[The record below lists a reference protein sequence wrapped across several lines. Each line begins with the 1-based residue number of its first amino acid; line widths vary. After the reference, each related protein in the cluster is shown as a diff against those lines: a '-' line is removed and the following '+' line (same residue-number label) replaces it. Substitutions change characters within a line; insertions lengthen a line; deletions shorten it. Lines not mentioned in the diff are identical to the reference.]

1 MDQMVLETQQW
12 LNETYGKDSR
22 FKKVDENGKT
32 GWSTIH
38 ALTRALQIE
47 LGISKTADNF
57 GPGTQS
63 LFSKKWPSGIFE
75 QNKSDKTTSN
85 VYSIIQGALWC
96 KGYSVGS
103 GISQNFYSGTGN
115 AIKKLKAD
123 MGIGG
128 DSTVTLDIM
137 KALLS
142 MQQFVLLKHYG
153 GTTTVRN
160 IQQKINKEYKN
171 YTGII
176 PCDGLYG
183 REMNKALIQ
192 ILQSLEGYSPNE
204 ATGYFGNGTR
214 SRLKKITS
222 SNSSSYGKWVWLA
235 KAILNCLGYTCVQ
248 NNSWNSDFE
257 SNLSKFQEDYKIS
270 VSKQLDTNTW
280 MALLT
285 SKGNPDRPAK
295 ACDTR
300 FEITDSLLKKLKSDG
315 YEIVGR
321 YLTGGSF
328 KEIRDGE
335 LKRIVN
341 GGMKYFPIFQEN
353 GREISEFTYEKGLE
367 HGEKASVA
375 ALNKGVPSTVIYF
388 AVDMDVYDY
397 QIDSNIIPYFK
408 GINETI
414 DSRYSVGIYAS
425 RNVCTRVANV
435 GYSISSFVSDM
446 STGFSGNL
454 GFPIPRNWNYDQFHE
469 IKKYGGNWD
478 LDKVAYRG
486 KVSACNTVLAK
497 EEYQGD
503 ENRFINWVK
512 STEKACSENFKNI
525 LSPWYGYNYV
535 IGRAILE
542 YLRKPT
548 YWGNSYSGMWNIYTP
563 ETGINDKEVSARAM
577 CQVTCDEQPKIKDK
591 VSSID
596 IAHMSATV
604 LGYVH
609 WGISENKSDYSL
621 GDLGGWLL
629 DLLQIWGVYDKE
641 AKDKDLKDWLKQ
653 HLGSKTDGKK
663 FGYDDVLADSDAYL
677 IINRGVLDLSKS
689 LVSIYQY
696 SKNERIKMFY
706 KERFDSS
713 KQNVIDSFIKLAD
726 GIDFGPIE
734 NMDTHRLLKAAQ
746 ADKLPT
752 REQAMI
758 LATSFADF
766 IANPER

>member
-1 MDQMVLETQQW
+1 MDKMVLETQKW
-12 LNETYGKDSR
+12 LNETYGRDSR

-32 GWSTIH
+32 GWPTIY
-38 ALTRALQIE
+38 ALIRALQIE
-47 LGISKTADNF
+47 LGISNTVDNF
-57 GPGTQS
+57 GPRTQS
-63 LFSKKWPSGIFE
+63 LFLKRWPSGIVE
-75 QNKSDKTTSN
+75 QNTSDKTTSN
-85 VYSIIQGALWC
+85 VYSIIQGSLWC

-123 MGIGG
+123 MGIEGN
-128 DSTVTLDIM
+128 STVTLDIM
-137 KALLS
+137 KSLLS
-142 MQQFVLLKHYG
+142 MQQYVLLKHYG
-153 GTTTVRN
+153 GTTDVRN
-160 IQQKINKEYKN
+160 IQQKINREYKN

-192 ILQSLEGYSPNE
+192 ILQSLEGYSPND
-204 ATGYFGNGTR
+204 ATGYFGNGTK
-214 SRLKKITS
+214 SKLKTITS
-222 SNSSSYGKWVWLA
+222 SNFSSYGKWVWLA
-235 KAILNCLGYTCVQ
+235 KATLNCLGYKCIQ
-248 NNSWNSDFE
+248 DNIWNSDFE
-257 SNLSKFQEDYKIS
+257 NNLSKFQEDYKIS
-270 VSKQLDTNTW
+270 VNKQLDINTW

-300 FEITDSLLKKLKSDG
+300 FEVTDLLLEKLKSDG

-328 KEIRDGE
+328 KEIKDGE
-335 LKRIVN
+335 LERIVN

-353 GREISEFTYEKGLE
+353 GRVIDEFTYEKGLE
-367 HGEKASVA
+367 HGKKASIA

-388 AVDMDVYDY
+388 AVDMDIYDY

-414 DSRYSVGIYAS
+414 DPRYSVGIYAS
-425 RNVCTRVANV
+425 RNVCTRIANI

-446 STGFSGNL
+446 STAFSGNL
-454 GFPIPRNWNYDQFHE
+454 GFSIPNNWNYDQFHE
-469 IKKYGGNWD
+469 IHGYGGNWD
-478 LDKVAYRG
+478 LDKVAYSG
-486 KVSACNTVLAK
+486 KISPCNIVLEK
-497 EEYQGD
+497 EEYQDD
-503 ENRFINWVK
+503 EIRFIKWIKDTEDFCVEK
-512 STEKACSENFKNI
+512 SKNI
-525 LSPWYGYNYV
+525 LSPVYGYNHV

-548 YWGNSYSGMWNIYTP
+548 YWGDKYGGMWRLYTP
-563 ETGINDKEVSARAM
+563 EITPDAKEVSARM
-577 CQVTCDEQPKIKDK
+577 IYQLICDKQPKIKDK
-591 VSSID
+591 VSGID
-596 IAHMSATV
+596 IAHMSATI
-604 LGYVH
+604 LGYMH
-609 WGISENKSDYSL
+609 WGTPKTKSNYSL

-641 AKDKDLKDWLKQ
+641 AKDKNLKDWLKQ
-653 HLGSKTDGKK
+653 HLGSKIDGKG

-677 IINRGVLDLSKS
+677 IIKRGILNLSKS
-689 LVSIYQY
+689 LINIYRY

-713 KQNVIDSFIKLAD
+713 KQNVIDSFVKVSD
-726 GIDFGPIE
+726 GIDFGSIE
-734 NMDTHRLLKAAQ
+734 NIDKKYLKDAAK
-746 ADKLPT
+746 ADNLPT
-752 REQAMI
+752 KEQAII

-766 IANPER
+766 IANPE